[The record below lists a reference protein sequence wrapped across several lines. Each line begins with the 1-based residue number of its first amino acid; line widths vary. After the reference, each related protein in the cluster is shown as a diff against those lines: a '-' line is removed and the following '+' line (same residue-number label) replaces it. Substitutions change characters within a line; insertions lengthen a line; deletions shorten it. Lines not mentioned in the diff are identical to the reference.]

1 LHLLKKRGLFKV
13 HYFLI
18 NKRNNNQKNQFI
30 ETMKKTSLL
39 LVMLTMLFSGV
50 KAQFS
55 ENFNAVAIG
64 AMPAGWT
71 VFNVDGHTPN
81 SSVNWV
87 TNAWVCAPNQ
97 ALPTQ
102 AAWSTSWYTPAGTS
116 NDWMFTPAIVVPAIT
131 PILRYTVL
139 ASDANFLDGYEL
151 RIMTTAPTSANLTTS
166 TVLLS
171 VPQAAATATVKTID
185 LTDYAG
191 QTVYIGWRNN
201 SSDMNV
207 LGVDDVKVRSNLGDD
222 ITAVSIN
229 TASMVLVGN
238 SNITGTV
245 SNSGSNNITSYD
257 VTYKI
262 DGGTSSAVYSVT
274 GVTIAPGAT
283 ANFTH
288 NVPATLVSGNHTLE
302 IQISNVNGVVD
313 PYSED
318 NAITK
323 TISVAS
329 QTVSKML
336 LLEGF
341 SSSTCS
347 PCASWNSVFN
357 PWAVT
362 NDANMNFIKYQ
373 VDFPGSGDPY
383 YIQQTGDREAY
394 YNVSSAPDFYGDGAE
409 LTLTGAPGLTTAVN
423 QEASKYAVFGIV
435 STPTYTG
442 NVITVPVT
450 INPYITMSGLTL
462 HVVVCEKKTTGNI
475 GSNGET
481 EWHHVMMQ
489 MLPSSAGTTIN
500 FTDGTPYTNTLTK
513 DMTGTHVEEMS
524 DLVAVVFIQDNATK
538 EVLQSKTF
546 NISLFQGIENIA
558 ANDVK
563 VFPNPA
569 SDIVHIAN
577 AANSNIV
584 VCDVLGKV
592 VISESS
598 ITNDFN
604 LNVSALAKGN
614 YVLKIMNG
622 NQVVTQKIAILK

>member
-1 LHLLKKRGLFKV
+1 
-13 HYFLI
+13 
-18 NKRNNNQKNQFI
+18 
-30 ETMKKTSLL
+30 
-39 LVMLTMLFSGV
+39 MLTMLFSGV

-97 ALPTQ
+97 AFPTQ

-116 NDWMFTPAIVVPAIT
+116 NDWMFTPAIVVPNVT
-131 PILRYTVL
+131 PILRYTVI

-166 TVLLS
+166 TVLLA
-171 VPQAAATATVKTID
+171 VAQATATATVKTID

-201 SSDMNV
+201 STDMNV
-207 LGVDDVKVRSNLGDD
+207 LGVDDVKVKSNLGDD

-229 TASMVLVGN
+229 TASMVVVGN

-245 SNSGSNNITSYD
+245 TNSGSNNITSYD

-262 DGGTSSAVYSVT
+262 DGGNSSAVYSVT

-288 NVPATLVSGNHTLE
+288 NVPATLASGNHTLE
-302 IQISNVNGVVD
+302 ITISNVNGVVD

-329 QTVSKML
+329 QMVPKKSLFEIFT
-336 LLEGF
+336 
-341 SSSTCS
+341 SSSCS
-347 PCASWNSVFN
+347 NCPAWNAVFD

-362 NDANMNFIKYQ
+362 NGANMSYIKYQ
-373 VDFPGSGDPY
+373 VNIPGTDPY
-383 YIQQTGDREAY
+383 AFAQTAERQTY
-394 YNVSSAPDFYGDGAE
+394 YGVNAAPDGYGNAINLIASNSTALIAE
-409 LTLTGAPGLTTAVN
+409 LNSTVAQAN
-423 QEASKYAVFGIV
+423 SEKAVFAISG
-435 STPTYTG
+435 TPTYTG
-442 NVITVPVT
+442 KVVTVPIT
-450 INPYITMSGLTL
+450 INPYVTISGLTVQ
-462 HVVVCEKKTTGNI
+462 VVVCEKKTTGNV

-481 EWHHVMMQ
+481 EFHHVMMQ
-489 MLPSSAGTTIN
+489 MLPTSAGTTVSFI
-500 FTDGTPYTNTLTK
+500 DGTPYTNTLTK

-524 DLVAVVFIQDNATK
+524 DLVVVVFVQDDVTK
-538 EVLQSKTF
+538 EILQSNTF
-546 NISLFQGIENIA
+546 NIPLYQGVENNV

-563 VFPNPA
+563 VYPNPA

-592 VISESS
+592 VISESNIAS
-598 ITNDFN
+598 DFN
-604 LNVSALAKGN
+604 LNVSALPKGN
-614 YVLKIMNG
+614 YVVKIING

>member
-1 LHLLKKRGLFKV
+1 
-13 HYFLI
+13 
-18 NKRNNNQKNQFI
+18 
-30 ETMKKTSLL
+30 MKKTSLL
-39 LVMLTMLFSGV
+39 LVMLMTLFSGV

-55 ENFNAVAIG
+55 ENFNAVAVG
-64 AMPAGWT
+64 AMPTGWT
-71 VFNVDGHTPN
+71 VFNVDGRTPN

-116 NDWMFTPAIVVPAIT
+116 NDWMFTPAIVVPAVS
-131 PILRYTVL
+131 PILRYTVM
-139 ASDANFLDGYEL
+139 ASDANYPDGYEL
-151 RIMTTAPTSANLTTS
+151 RIMTTAPTSANLMSS

-171 VPQAAATATVKTID
+171 VAQASSTATVKTID
-185 LTDYAG
+185 LSAYAG

-201 SSDMNV
+201 STDMNV

-222 ITAVSIN
+222 LTAVSIN

-245 SNSGSNNITSYD
+245 SNSGSNNITSFD

-262 DGGTSSAVYSVT
+262 DGGAASSVYAVT
-274 GVTIAPGAT
+274 GVNIAPGAA

-288 NVPATLVSGNHTLE
+288 NVPASLASGTHTLE
-302 IQISNVNGVVD
+302 VTISNVNGAID
-313 PYSED
+313 PYLED
-318 NAITK
+318 NVITK

-329 QTVSKML
+329 QTVSRML

-357 PWAVT
+357 PWAVS

-383 YIQQTGDREAY
+383 FIQQTGDREAY
-394 YNVSSAPDFYGDGAE
+394 YNVSSAPDFYGDGSE
-409 LTLTGAPGLTTAVN
+409 LTLTGAAGLTSAVN
-423 QEASKYAVFGIV
+423 QEASKYAVFSI
-435 STPTYTG
+435 SSNPTYSG
-442 NVITVPVT
+442 NVVTVPVT
-450 INPYITMSGLTL
+450 VNPYITLSGLTL
-462 HVVVCEKKTTGNI
+462 HVAVCEKKTTGNI

-489 MLPSSAGTTIN
+489 MLPSSSGTTVN

-513 DMTGTHVEEMS
+513 NMTGTHVEEMS
-524 DLVAVVFIQDNATK
+524 DLVAVVFIQDNTTK

-546 NISLFQGIENIA
+546 NISLFQGVEKNVA
-558 ANDVK
+558 SDVTIY
-563 VFPNPA
+563 PNPA
-569 SDIVHIAN
+569 SDVLHIAN
-577 AANSNIV
+577 AANSNVV
-584 VCDVLGKV
+584 VCDILGKV
-592 VISESS
+592 VASASN
-598 ITNDFN
+598 ITDDFN
-604 LNVSALAKGN
+604 LDVSSLAKGN
-614 YVLKIMNG
+614 YIVKIMNG
-622 NQVVTQKIAILK
+622 NQVVTQKISILK